1 VTWLVRGA
9 ERSTGTALG
18 PGPRAPGLGPVLIHA
33 HSTIVKELGD
43 WTTACRFDVRV
54 RGGQAVL
61 DLRSAQIPA
70 GDIRLDAER
79 GLLRLLVAGDARLES
94 ADLRWIGR
102 GRLKDLHG
110 ASAGSGRAIT
120 ITGEAR
126 RSEIRVHRGGMAVV
140 ASMFD
145 RGELRRMHRVHEE
158 TKARL
163 KHESRAAQAGL

>member
-1 VTWLVRGA
+1 MTTEGTMAGDLAAGRG
-9 ERSTGTALG
+9 
-18 PGPRAPGLGPVLIHA
+18 VLIHA
-33 HSTIVKELGD
+33 HSTIVKKLGD
-43 WTTACRFDVRV
+43 WTTARRFDVRV
-54 RGGQAVL
+54 RGGQAML

-70 GDIRLDAER
+70 GDIDIRLDAER
-79 GLLRLLVAGDARLES
+79 GLLRLLVADDARIES

-102 GRLKDLHG
+102 GRLKDLQG

-120 ITGEAR
+120 ITGEVR
-126 RSEIRVHRGGMAVV
+126 RGEIRVHRGGMAIV

-163 KHESRAAQAGL
+163 KHESRAAHAGL